1 MEGSPREMETSMQDV
16 KNAWLCTI
24 SKKSS
29 RKAAASNLS
38 RFVQFVQRERGSTE
52 DEALSVIRSEEVR
65 SLVPG
70 FAASLSKA
78 TAAVTL
84 SAVNSFRNSGRD
96 NVKPLGQFEPV
107 ASEAIVRLVFPYN
120 ALALIISH
128 TGMTATSARDIDVSE
143 LQIPPELSDWLLFT
157 GAPSAMS
164 AVMPSTFSQALKS
177 VGLSVNQLRYAPT
190 VHVDLNQ
197 LKKRVIETQRRTGR
211 PRDPTKVRKVI
222 KDKRISLTDEQFRRQ
237 LASSHLTTTRR
248 PTILDLNPE
257 IRSSADLV
265 PPTLDDWLYNKLRIR
280 MVQLHDQRK
289 PEGDDTGEGESDDEA
304 LFDETAGEA
313 EMPETAVEGES
324 DDEAGLEML
333 EGEWEDEESSDS
345 DAEDSLVDNLS
356 FVQSQQVECDMSER
370 DTDEGVRSGANGS
383 GLAPLYDSMKTR
395 EPSRRIRLFRYH
407 ESESDLGSSS
417 DSDDEMPK
425 LPIEAF
431 EHIRDAGMTTVRLT
445 RAEYDDVMEKREQE
459 KHQK

>member
-1 MEGSPREMETSMQDV
+1 MQDV

-29 RKAAASNLS
+29 RKAAANNLS

-107 ASEAIVRLVFPYN
+107 ELEAIVRLVFPYN

-143 LQIPPELSDWLLFT
+143 RALQLPEELAAWIVFSKASSALSHV
-157 GAPSAMS
+157 A
-164 AVMPSTFSQALKS
+164 PSTFSEALKQ

-265 PPTLDDWLYNKLRIR
+265 PPMLDDWLYNKLRIR

-395 EPSRRIRLFRYH
+395 VPSRRIRLRRYH

-417 DSDDEMPK
+417 DSEDGMPK
-425 LPIEAF
+425 LPDEAF
-431 EHIRDAGMTTVRLT
+431 QHIRDAGMTTVRLT
-445 RAEYDDVMEKREQE
+445 RAEYDDLMEKREQE

>member
-29 RKAAASNLS
+29 RKAAANNLS

-107 ASEAIVRLVFPYN
+107 ALEAIVRLVFPYN

-143 LQIPPELSDWLLFT
+143 LQIPPELADWLLFT

-304 LFDETAGEA
+304 
-313 EMPETAVEGES
+313 
-324 DDEAGLEML
+324 GLEML

-345 DAEDSLVDNLS
+345 DVEDSLVDNLS

-370 DTDEGVRSGANGS
+370 DTDEGVRSGTNGS

-395 EPSRRIRLFRYH
+395 EPSRRIHLRRYH

-417 DSDDEMPK
+417 DSDDGMPK
-425 LPIEAF
+425 LPVEAF

-445 RAEYDDVMEKREQE
+445 RAEYDDLMEKREQE